1 MLKSTNIKNKQ
12 SHTQK
17 MSNVGGN
24 KSPLASP
31 LRTNQK
37 TKSTTVNNNTNTTTK
52 IRKKKKKQQPQQL
65 TKHDVEMKTAVDD
78 EVHTS
83 DNTTNNN
90 TSDDT
95 IQLNNTSD
103 GSMGMNSMM
112 MSPYS
117 MGMGGMGM
125 MGGMYGGMYGGG
137 MYGMGSQWLTSL
149 NQCLFGFQSLI
160 FSLGQ
165 AVQIVGMNAQQL
177 HHVYDSFKGMIENV
191 VGQVNSKLGCSVEE
205 LLGVNKNNH
214 RGNGSLRGML
224 GNNENQNSTTTEDE
238 DEIITQNEIIRRRRV
253 AAFRWT
259 ISLATSYLLYKGVRR
274 LIRTLILGGG
284 DSQQRHSPIQ
294 QQQQY
299 QGSTGYGQYGSSM
312 SSGYGSGSYGMSR
325 YDSGGYGRGYGQRH
339 YDQGGYS
346 DIDRGGYY

>member
-1 MLKSTNIKNKQ
+1 
-12 SHTQK
+12 
-17 MSNVGGN
+17 MSSVGGN

-37 TKSTTVNNNTNTTTK
+37 KKSINNTNTNTTK
-52 IRKKKKKQQPQQL
+52 IRKKKKKQPSQQL
-65 TKHDVEMKTAVDD
+65 TKHDVEMKAAVD
-78 EVHTS
+78 EEIHTS
-83 DNTTNNN
+83 DTTNN
-90 TSDDT
+90 TTDDT
-95 IQLNNTSD
+95 TQLNNTSSY
-103 GSMGMNSMM
+103 GSMGMGMNSMM

-137 MYGMGSQWLTSL
+137 MGMGMGSQWLTSL
-149 NQCLFGFQSLI
+149 NQCIFGFQSLI

-177 HHVYDSFKGMIENV
+177 HHVYDSMKGMIENV
-191 VGQVNSKLGCSVEE
+191 LGQVNSKLGCSIEE
-205 LLGVNKNNH
+205 LLGVNKNNK
-214 RGNGSLRGML
+214 GKGSLRGL
-224 GNNENQNSTTTEDE
+224 GDNQNPTSTEED

-259 ISLATSYLLYKGVRR
+259 ISLASSYLLYKGVRK
-274 LIRTLILGGG
+274 LIRTLIFGGG
-284 DSQQRHSPIQ
+284 DSHRHSSIQ
-294 QQQQY
+294 QQHQY
-299 QGSTGYGQYGSSM
+299 QGSNGYGQYGSGM
-312 SSGYGSGSYGMSR
+312 SSGYGSGGYGMSR
-325 YDSGGYGRGYGQRH
+325 YNSGYGGGRGYGQRQY

>member
-1 MLKSTNIKNKQ
+1 
-12 SHTQK
+12 
-17 MSNVGGN
+17 MSSIVGGN

-31 LRTNQK
+31 LRK
-37 TKSTTVNNNTNTTTK
+37 KKSINNTNTNNTTTK
-52 IRKKKKKQQPQQL
+52 IRKKKKNQPSQQL
-65 TKHDVEMKTAVDD
+65 TKHDVEMKGAVD
-78 EVHTS
+78 EEIHT
-83 DNTTNNN
+83 DTTNN

-95 IQLNNTSD
+95 TQLNNTSY
-103 GSMGMNSMM
+103 GMGMGGMNSMM

-125 MGGMYGGMYGGG
+125 MGGMYGGMYGGMG
-137 MYGMGSQWLTSL
+137 MGMGSQWLTSL

-177 HHVYDSFKGMIENV
+177 HHVYDSIKGMIENV
-191 VGQVNSKLGCSVEE
+191 LGQVNSKLGCSIEE
-205 LLGVNKNNH
+205 LLGVKNSNKQ
-214 RGNGSLRGML
+214 GKNGSLRGML
-224 GNNENQNSTTTEDE
+224 GNNENSTSTEDGEGE

-259 ISLATSYLLYKGVRR
+259 ISLATSYLLYKGVRK
-274 LIRTLILGGG
+274 LIRTLIFGGG
-284 DSQQRHSPIQ
+284 DSHRHSSIQ

-299 QGSTGYGQYGSSM
+299 QGSNGYGQYGSGM
-312 SSGYGSGSYGMSR
+312 SSGYSNGGYGMSR
-325 YDSGGYGRGYGQRH
+325 YNSGYGGGRGYGQRQY

-346 DIDRGGYY
+346 DIDRGDYY

>member
-1 MLKSTNIKNKQ
+1 
-12 SHTQK
+12 
-17 MSNVGGN
+17 MSSVGGT

-31 LRTNQK
+31 LRNNK
-37 TKSTTVNNNTNTTTK
+37 KKSTTTTINNTTK
-52 IRKKKKKQQPQQL
+52 IRKKKKKQPPQQL
-65 TKHDVEMKTAVDD
+65 TKHDVEMKAAVD
-78 EVHTS
+78 EEIHTS
-83 DNTTNNN
+83 DATNNN
-90 TSDDT
+90 TDDT
-95 IQLNNTSD
+95 TQLNNTSY
-103 GSMGMNSMM
+103 GSMGMGMNSMM

-137 MYGMGSQWLTSL
+137 MGMGSQWLTSL

-177 HHVYDSFKGMIENV
+177 HHVYDSLKGMIENV
-191 VGQVNSKLGCSVEE
+191 VGQVNSKLGCSIEE
-205 LLGVNKNNH
+205 LLGANSNNKQ
-214 RGNGSLRGML
+214 GKNGSLRGML
-224 GNNENQNSTTTEDE
+224 GNTNNNQHSTSTEEE

-259 ISLATSYLLYKGVRR
+259 ISLATSYLLYKGIRK
-274 LIRTLILGGG
+274 LIRTLIFGGG
-284 DSQQRHSPIQ
+284 DSQQRHSSIQ
-294 QQQQY
+294 QQHQH
-299 QGSTGYGQYGSSM
+299 QGSNGYSSGGQNGSGM
-312 SSGYGSGSYGMSR
+312 SSGYSSGGYGMSR
-325 YDSGGYGRGYGQRH
+325 YNSGGYGRGYGQRH

>member
-1 MLKSTNIKNKQ
+1 
-12 SHTQK
+12 
-17 MSNVGGN
+17 MSSVGGN

-31 LRTNQK
+31 LRK
-37 TKSTTVNNNTNTTTK
+37 KSTTINNNTNTTTK
-52 IRKKKKKQQPQQL
+52 IRKKKKKQPSQQL
-65 TKHDVEMKTAVDD
+65 TKHDVEMAAVD
-78 EVHTS
+78 EEIHTS
-83 DNTTNNN
+83 DTTNN
-90 TSDDT
+90 TTDDT
-95 IQLNNTSD
+95 TQLNNTSSY
-103 GSMGMNSMM
+103 GGMGGMNSSMM

-125 MGGMYGGMYGGG
+125 MGGMYGGMG
-137 MYGMGSQWLTSL
+137 MGMGMGMGSQWLTSL

-177 HHVYDSFKGMIENV
+177 HHVYDSLKGMIENA
-191 VGQVNSKLGCSVEE
+191 VGQVNSKLGCSIEE
-205 LLGVNKNNH
+205 LLGVNKNNK
-214 RGNGSLRGML
+214 GNGRSML
-224 GNNENQNSTTTEDE
+224 GNNNNENQNSTSTEEEGDE

-259 ISLATSYLLYKGVRR
+259 ISLATSYLLYKGVRK
-274 LIRTLILGGG
+274 LIRTLIFGG

-299 QGSTGYGQYGSSM
+299 QGSNGYSSSGQYGNGSG
-312 SSGYGSGSYGMSR
+312 GYGSGMNSGSYGMSR
-325 YDSGGYGRGYGQRH
+325 YSSGGYGRGGGYGQRQYH
-339 YDQGGYS
+339 DQGYS